1 MAEHSQPAAPFPSSI
16 SSEKKPGGSVTA
28 GAKRGWRGKV
38 GYEQQLCVS
47 HSVSLPRFP
56 LWEASR
62 KQICESH
69 LELPH
74 IPELC
79 PVPAEEELL
88 VTASQG
94 QWGGTSASSG
104 TFLLLPWHCLSLSAP
119 GSRSCCWVHPPG
131 KLPHPVLAPL
141 CLSLCCSDTR
151 GSLLLPQPLLT
162 VVQGRRIIWGMLP
175 LPVWLHTSVSV
186 F

>member
-16 SSEKKPGGSVTA
+16 SSERKPGGSVTA

-47 HSVSLPRFP
+47 HSVSLPCFP

-69 LELPH
+69 LDLPH

-94 QWGGTSASSG
+94 QWEGQVLPQARFFSCPGTACRSVPLGAGAAAGFTLLGSSH
-104 TFLLLPWHCLSLSAP
+104 TQCWHPSVCLS
-119 GSRSCCWVHPPG
+119 V
-131 KLPHPVLAPL
+131 VLTHVAHCF
-141 CLSLCCSDTR
+141 CLSLC
-151 GSLLLPQPLLT
+151 
-162 VVQGRRIIWGMLP
+162 
-175 LPVWLHTSVSV
+175 
-186 F
+186 